1 MDTKKYQAFVFDMD
15 GTIVSSIED
24 IGDAVNYSL
33 AFHGLPTRRME
44 EFPAFLGNGSV
55 KLIERALGD
64 KNQAF
69 FRKVFDTYYSYY
81 LEHYCVKTHP
91 YDDIVESLTY
101 AKKQG
106 ILLFVYT
113 NKPENIAKE
122 VSDHCFGKGFFD
134 ALVGIPLGGKVK
146 PDPEAFQKAVMVPYG
161 LDPRRC
167 AYFGD
172 SLTDIQTARNLGIER
187 MYAVSW
193 GYVEKEK
200 LLKGRPYRL
209 LERPEEIQDV
219 VKGTI

>member
-1 MDTKKYQAFVFDMD
+1 MANLFFDLD
-15 GTIVSSIED
+15 GTLVDTLPGIAQALNEALRASGVPFSYTAKECELL
-24 IGDAVNYSL
+24 IGRGTDVL
-33 AFHGLPTRRME
+33 VH
-44 EFPAFLGNGSV
+44 
-55 KLIERALGD
+55 RALAHLD
-64 KNQAF
+64 EPSLFAEVKAAYLPRYEAF
-69 FRKVFDTYYSYY
+69 QVAGSK
-81 LEHYCVKTHP
+81 P
-91 YDDIVESLTY
+91 YPGLKETLG
-101 AKKQG
+101 KLKG
-106 ILLFVYT
+106 EGHRLFVYT

-146 PDPEAFQKAVMVPYG
+146 PDPEAFQKVVMVPYG

-172 SLTDIQTARNLGIER
+172 SLTDIQTAHNLGIER